1 MSLPSRP
8 SLAKSR
14 SAASRRAPATTSN
27 FWPLPA
33 FLTVRFW
40 IRPCASMLSA
50 NSPIPAV
57 AFTLRT
63 LATLGT
69 SFVRAMCWKAV
80 ASVPM
85 AAVLVIVVVMV
96 VSPV

>member
-1 MSLPSRP
+1 MSLPIRP

-40 IRPCASMLSA
+40 ISA
-50 NSPIPAV
+50 DSD
-57 AFTLRT
+57 
-63 LATLGT
+63 ATG
-69 SFVRAMCWKAV
+69 R
-80 ASVPM
+80 
-85 AAVLVIVVVMV
+85 VIQ
-96 VSPV
+96 